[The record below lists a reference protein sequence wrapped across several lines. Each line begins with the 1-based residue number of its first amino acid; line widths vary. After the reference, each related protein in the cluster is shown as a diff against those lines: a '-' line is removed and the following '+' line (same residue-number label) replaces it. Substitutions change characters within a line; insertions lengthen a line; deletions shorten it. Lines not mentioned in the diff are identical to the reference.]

1 MALAGD
7 AGLENMKA
15 NTLAPSED
23 LLAWKALNL
32 RGLSVAQRRA
42 TVNKCAAASAQV
54 SISPAEYPALILE
67 VYKRADM
74 PKLRNVIG
82 LAKELPQGE
91 MGKLLLANIKVT
103 DEDIR
108 ALVVQRGVAVKA

>member
-82 LAKELPQGE
+82 PFHRAAAGRDGETASGQHQGH
-91 MGKLLLANIKVT
+91 
-103 DEDIR
+103 
-108 ALVVQRGVAVKA
+108 